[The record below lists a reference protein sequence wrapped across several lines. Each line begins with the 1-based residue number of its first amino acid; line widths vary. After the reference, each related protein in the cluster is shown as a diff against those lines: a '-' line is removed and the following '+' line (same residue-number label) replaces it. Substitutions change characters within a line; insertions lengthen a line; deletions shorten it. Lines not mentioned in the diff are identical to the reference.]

1 LGGLIVLFIY
11 VVSLAS
17 NEKFELNFEE
27 LSFLAISAILILII
41 INFSSFFN
49 KLMDFNSFN
58 LNDQTIL
65 IFSNENIILT
75 ILIIVYLLFTLIVA
89 VKISSKY
96 EGPLRN
102 FI

>member
-1 LGGLIVLFIY
+1 MLFVY

-17 NEKFELNFEE
+17 NEKFELNYEE
-27 LSFLAISAILILII
+27 LIIIFSIVFITLTLTIINSFFYKSFDFSIFNIVDQNIIIFSEEIINLIILII
-41 INFSSFFN
+41 A
-49 KLMDFNSFN
+49 
-58 LNDQTIL
+58 
-65 IFSNENIILT
+65 
-75 ILIIVYLLFTLIVA
+75 YLLFTLIVA